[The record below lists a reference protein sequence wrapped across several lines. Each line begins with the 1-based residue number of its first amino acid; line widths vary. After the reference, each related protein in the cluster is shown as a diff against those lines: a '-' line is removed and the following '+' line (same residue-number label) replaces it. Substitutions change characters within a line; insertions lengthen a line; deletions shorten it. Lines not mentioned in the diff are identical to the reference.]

1 MLRNRTFACGLYGL
15 KDPKTPRSSTPWA
28 RSFCPFRACG
38 AYLQKTAPQDF
49 ISVAKAIKSKRMR
62 QKTKEC
68 ANFLS
73 QFNYYL

>member
-15 KDPKTPRSSTPWA
+15 KDPKTP

-49 ISVAKAIKSKRMR
+49 ISVAKAIKNKRMR

-68 ANFLS
+68 AIFLS